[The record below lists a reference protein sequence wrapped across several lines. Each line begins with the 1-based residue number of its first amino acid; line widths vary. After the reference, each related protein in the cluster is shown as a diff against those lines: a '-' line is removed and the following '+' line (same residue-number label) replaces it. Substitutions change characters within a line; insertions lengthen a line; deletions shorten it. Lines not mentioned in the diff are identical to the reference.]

1 MTIIPRIEVIL
12 LAINRWH
19 ALAIIAGLSVLY
31 SRFND
36 YFRPEFFETPIMWVH
51 TLKSLQTAFSA
62 LLEKETARIA
72 ASQPANLYLPIQ
84 YTFDMGGKRL
94 RPIMVLMAC
103 DLFGGKIENAMYAA
117 LGIETFH
124 NFTLLHDDIM
134 DRSSLRRNRKT
145 VHKKYNE
152 NIAILSGDTMSNLA
166 YQYLLKTESPAL
178 REIMTLF
185 AKTAIEVCE
194 GQQLDMDYENSM
206 SVSIDDYLKMIRLKT
221 AVLIACSLKTGALIG
236 QASSQDADHLYE
248 FGIQLG
254 MAFQLKDD
262 LLDVY
267 SDQESFG
274 KKTGGDIVSNKKT
287 FLLLKSL
294 ELASPEQAREIRHW
308 ITAKDFNP
316 DEKVA
321 AVKKIYSEINIRQI
335 TVEAM
340 AGYHQ
345 KAVDELD
352 QVAIDANRKDELLVL
367 AKRIMNRE
375 K

>member
-1 MTIIPRIEVIL
+1 M
-12 LAINRWH
+12 
-19 ALAIIAGLSVLY
+19 Y
-31 SRFND
+31 
-36 YFRPEFFETPIMWVH
+36 
-51 TLKSLQTAFSA
+51 TLKSLQTAFDS
-62 LLEKETARIA
+62 LLEKEAALIA
-72 ASQPANLYLPIQ
+72 GSQPANLYLPIQ

-103 DLFGGKIENAMYAA
+103 DLFGGKIEDAMYAA

-134 DRSSLRRNRKT
+134 DRASLRRNRKT
-145 VHKKYNE
+145 VHEKYNE
-152 NIAILSGDTMSNLA
+152 NIAILSGDAMSNLA

-178 REIMTLF
+178 REILILF
-185 AKTAIEVCE
+185 AKTATEVCE
-194 GQQLDMDYENSM
+194 GQQFDMDYENNL

-221 AVLIACSLKTGALIG
+221 AVLIACSLKTGAFIG
-236 QASSQDADHLYE
+236 HASPQDADHLYE

-254 MAFQLKDD
+254 LAFQLKDD

-267 SDQESFG
+267 ADQDKFG

-287 FLLLKSL
+287 FLLLKAL
-294 ELASPEQAREIRHW
+294 ELASPEQKKEILHW
-308 ITAKDFNP
+308 MTATDFNP

-335 TVEAM
+335 TVETM
-340 AGYHQ
+340 DGYHR
-345 KAVDELD
+345 KALGKLERI
-352 QVAIDANRKDELLVL
+352 AIGANRKEELLAL
-367 AKRIMNRE
+367 AKRMMNRE